1 MGWVHHVSGVLVA
14 GVDGGELEEWSLSW
28 PPAGAVA
35 VAGSLYDQPGGVGG
49 FHYGP
54 AFQAVRAVWRRDQ
67 ELFVEVGLDADLIGE
82 AAGFGLHPALLNAAW
97 HVAPDLWGDQS
108 ASGGL
113 PVSFAWGGVS
123 LHARGVSALRVAMGS
138 TDGGAL
144 WLRAVDEFGAPVVS
158 VESVQFRR
166 VDAVALGRVG
176 ARRLD
181 WLHEVDWVAVQSP
194 PEGVVPG
201 VAVLDR
207 GGPMELAGEGVRCYP
222 DLGALIAVVGAG
234 GSAPEVVLTAVPIA
248 AAGVGGVRGG
258 LYDTLELIQAWLGEP
273 VLVGSRLV
281 VVTQAAV
288 AAAQG
293 EAPDLAGAVVDGL
306 LRSAASEHPGRFMLL
321 DVDGS
326 AASWAAVPAAVAQ
339 RGESRLA
346 VRDGVVLAPRL
357 VQVSEQV
364 GDPVAGSVFDPA
376 AAVLITGGT
385 GVLGM
390 ALARHLAARYGV
402 GHVVLVSRGGA
413 AAAGVEQLVAEL
425 AGLGCGVQVVA
436 CDVGDREQLA
446 GLVDRVCGEHRLG
459 AVIHLA
465 GVLADGVIESLD
477 RARVEQVLAP
487 KVDGAWHLHELTR
500 EMGLSAFVLFSSAAA
515 VLGSAGQANYV
526 AGNAFLDAL
535 ACYRRGQGLAGVSLA
550 WGLWEQPSGITR
562 ELTDTDLAR
571 MGRMG
576 LAAMS
581 TEQGLELFDLA
592 CARGEP
598 VLVPARLDVAALRRQ
613 ARLGLLP
620 AVLSGLVSLPA
631 AAASAAG
638 TLTQRLAAVDE
649 AQWDSLLL
657 AELRGQLAA
666 VLGHSSPEAVQAE
679 RAFSDLGLDSLGA
692 VELRNRLAQ
701 VTGLSLPATVIFDY
715 PNLAGLASY
724 LRTRLHGS
732 ATAAAGVG
740 VRARV
745 RADEPIAVVGMG
757 CRFPGG
763 VDGPQGLWEVVV
775 GGRDVISGFPTDRG
789 WDVEGLYDPDPDR
802 VGASYTRMGGFV
814 EGVADFDA
822 GFFGISPREAL
833 AMDPQQRLLLETAW
847 ETFESAGIDPRSV
860 RGSDIGVF
868 AGATLSQYGVGGAA
882 DAGVEGYLLTGTE
895 ASVVSGR
902 IAYVFGLGGP
912 AVTVDTACS
921 SSLVAVHQACAALRG
936 GECSLALAGGVT
948 VMATP
953 RIFVEFSRQ
962 RGLSVDGRC
971 KSFAAGADGTGFAEG
986 AGLVLVERLSD
997 ARRNGHEVLA
1007 VIRGSAVNQDGA
1019 SNGLSAPNGPAQ
1031 ERVIAAALAAAGLGP
1046 ADVDVVEA
1054 HGTGTVLGDPI
1065 EAHAIVATYGQ
1076 DRPGDRPLWLGSVKS
1091 NIGHTQA
1098 AAGVAG
1104 VIKMIQ
1110 ALRHEVLPQTLH
1122 VDEPSAHV
1130 DWSAGAVSLLTQ
1142 AQPWPHNGRV
1152 RRAAVSSF
1160 GISGTN
1166 AHLILEQAPPPTTSA
1181 GAPTPAPTPVLAEA
1195 GVVLAWPVSAKTEAG
1210 LEAQAARLG
1219 AYLAEHPGLGAADVG
1234 FSLATGRAGLEH
1246 RAVVVGADRGELL
1259 VGLAGLAAGSPTP
1272 GVVTGRVADGKTA
1285 FVFAGQG
1292 GQWPAMAVQ
1301 LWDSSPV
1308 FAAQMRACGQALA
1321 PHVGWSLEEV
1331 LRGGD
1336 ESWLTRVDVVQPA
1349 LFAVMVSLA
1358 ALWRACGV
1366 TPDMVMGHS
1375 QGEIA
1380 AAYVAGGLSLEDA
1393 AKVVAL
1399 RSQAIAELAGS
1410 GGMAA
1415 IGLPAA
1421 QVDQRLTQYGQR
1433 VSVAAI
1439 NSPASTVVCGEPAAL
1454 DELVAACAAQG
1465 VFARRIPVDYA
1476 SHSAQVEIVEQR
1488 LVAQLSGICP
1498 RAGTVPFY
1506 STVTGEQ
1513 LSTEALDG
1521 RYWYANLRQ
1530 PVQFERATRGL
1541 IEQGCRA
1548 LIEMGPHPVLA
1559 VAMTETVEASNAG
1572 AVAVLGSLRRDE
1584 GGWRRFVTSLAEANV
1599 AGVSVNW
1606 ATTTAPHHPTRV
1618 PLPTYAFQRQRYWLS
1633 GRSVGGPQR
1642 RSVVGDRDAAM
1653 SGSARGQR
1661 WAGLSD
1667 EQQQSMLL
1675 QLVCAHAATVLGAD
1689 PAAIEADR
1697 VFQDR
1702 GFDSLTAVE
1711 LRKRLQTA
1719 TGLALSPT
1727 VVFDH
1732 PTPVALT
1739 QHLREEITRTAQEN
1753 PRARTLFD
1761 APAIDQLTSH
1771 IEEPVAGR
1779 FKPLAPVARPAVVPL
1794 SFAQSRLWFID
1805 QFEGPSPTYN
1815 IAVALQ
1821 LRGELNADALGA
1833 ALADVVGRHE
1843 SLRTVFPAVEGIPQ
1857 QVVVPAVWA
1866 DFGWDVVD
1874 TTGWPASQL
1883 RQAIDSAA
1891 RYTFKLATEIPLRAK
1906 LFTVA
1911 DGEHLLLITV
1921 HHIAADGS
1929 SFTPLFDD
1937 LDAAYASRCAGQA
1950 PVWVGLPVQYV
1961 DYTLWQRENLGDLA
1975 DNHSLVAT
1983 QLAYWE
1989 HALAG
1994 MPERLELPTDRP
2006 YPLVEDHRGGT
2017 VAVEWTAGLQERVAR
2032 VAREHNATSFMVVQA
2047 ALAVLLS
2054 KVSAST
2060 DVAVGFSTAGRGD
2073 SALDGLVGFF
2083 LNTLV
2088 LRTDLS
2094 GDPTFTQLLAQ
2105 VRERCLEAYKH
2116 QDVPFELLVERL
2128 QPARSMTHSP
2138 LIQVMLTWQNFARQI
2153 NEPAAGVVLGDLEV
2167 TYTTVDTQTVVMDL
2181 VFSLT
2186 ELWTSAG
2193 EPAGIAGGVEFRTD
2207 VFDTASIEALMV
2219 RLERVLVEMTA
2230 DPGRRLSSVDLLDAD
2245 EHARLDLWGNSAV
2258 LSAVSSAPVSIPSV
2272 FSAQVARSPSAVA
2285 LSYQG
2290 DSWSYRELNEA
2301 ANRLAH
2307 LLAGYGAAPGEC
2319 VALLLERSAQA
2330 IIAILAVLKTGA
2342 AYLPIDPALPPARVA
2357 FMIEDAGPVAAITT
2371 ASVRPQLDE
2380 HNMAV
2385 IDVDDPRIDTRP
2397 CTELAVP
2404 AADDIAYIIYTSG
2417 TTGVPKGVAVTH
2429 GSVTQL
2435 FDSPFDGL
2443 PPGPEQVWSQW
2454 HPYSFDFS
2462 VWEIWGALLGGGR
2475 LVVVPESVA
2484 RSATDFHSL
2493 LVSERVN
2500 VLSQT
2505 PSALGMLSPEGL
2517 PSVALV
2523 VAGEACSA
2531 ELMDR
2536 WAPGRVMINAY

>member
-1 MGWVHHVSGVLVA
+1 M
-14 GVDGGELEEWSLSW
+14 
-28 PPAGAVA
+28 
-35 VAGSLYDQPGGVGG
+35 
-49 FHYGP
+49 
-54 AFQAVRAVWRRDQ
+54 
-67 ELFVEVGLDADLIGE
+67 
-82 AAGFGLHPALLNAAW
+82 
-97 HVAPDLWGDQS
+97 
-108 ASGGL
+108 
-113 PVSFAWGGVS
+113 
-123 LHARGVSALRVAMGS
+123 
-138 TDGGAL
+138 
-144 WLRAVDEFGAPVVS
+144 
-158 VESVQFRR
+158 
-166 VDAVALGRVG
+166 
-176 ARRLD
+176 
-181 WLHEVDWVAVQSP
+181 
-194 PEGVVPG
+194 
-201 VAVLDR
+201 
-207 GGPMELAGEGVRCYP
+207 
-222 DLGALIAVVGAG
+222 
-234 GSAPEVVLTAVPIA
+234 
-248 AAGVGGVRGG
+248 
-258 LYDTLELIQAWLGEP
+258 
-273 VLVGSRLV
+273 
-281 VVTQAAV
+281 
-288 AAAQG
+288 
-293 EAPDLAGAVVDGL
+293 
-306 LRSAASEHPGRFMLL
+306 
-321 DVDGS
+321 
-326 AASWAAVPAAVAQ
+326 
-339 RGESRLA
+339 
-346 VRDGVVLAPRL
+346 
-357 VQVSEQV
+357 
-364 GDPVAGSVFDPA
+364 
-376 AAVLITGGT
+376 
-385 GVLGM
+385 
-390 ALARHLAARYGV
+390 
-402 GHVVLVSRGGA
+402 
-413 AAAGVEQLVAEL
+413 
-425 AGLGCGVQVVA
+425 
-436 CDVGDREQLA
+436 
-446 GLVDRVCGEHRLG
+446 
-459 AVIHLA
+459 
-465 GVLADGVIESLD
+465 
-477 RARVEQVLAP
+477 
-487 KVDGAWHLHELTR
+487 
-500 EMGLSAFVLFSSAAA
+500 
-515 VLGSAGQANYV
+515 
-526 AGNAFLDAL
+526 
-535 ACYRRGQGLAGVSLA
+535 
-550 WGLWEQPSGITR
+550 
-562 ELTDTDLAR
+562 
-571 MGRMG
+571 
-576 LAAMS
+576 
-581 TEQGLELFDLA
+581 
-592 CARGEP
+592 
-598 VLVPARLDVAALRRQ
+598 
-613 ARLGLLP
+613 
-620 AVLSGLVSLPA
+620 
-631 AAASAAG
+631 
-638 TLTQRLAAVDE
+638 
-649 AQWDSLLL
+649 
-657 AELRGQLAA
+657 
-666 VLGHSSPEAVQAE
+666 
-679 RAFSDLGLDSLGA
+679 
-692 VELRNRLAQ
+692 
-701 VTGLSLPATVIFDY
+701 
-715 PNLAGLASY
+715 
-724 LRTRLHGS
+724 
-732 ATAAAGVG
+732 
-740 VRARV
+740 
-745 RADEPIAVVGMG
+745 
-757 CRFPGG
+757 
-763 VDGPQGLWEVVV
+763 
-775 GGRDVISGFPTDRG
+775 
-789 WDVEGLYDPDPDR
+789 
-802 VGASYTRMGGFV
+802 
-814 EGVADFDA
+814 
-822 GFFGISPREAL
+822 
-833 AMDPQQRLLLETAW
+833 
-847 ETFESAGIDPRSV
+847 
-860 RGSDIGVF
+860 
-868 AGATLSQYGVGGAA
+868 
-882 DAGVEGYLLTGTE
+882 
-895 ASVVSGR
+895 
-902 IAYVFGLGGP
+902 
-912 AVTVDTACS
+912 
-921 SSLVAVHQACAALRG
+921 
-936 GECSLALAGGVT
+936 
-948 VMATP
+948 
-953 RIFVEFSRQ
+953 
-962 RGLSVDGRC
+962 
-971 KSFAAGADGTGFAEG
+971 
-986 AGLVLVERLSD
+986 
-997 ARRNGHEVLA
+997 
-1007 VIRGSAVNQDGA
+1007 
-1019 SNGLSAPNGPAQ
+1019 
-1031 ERVIAAALAAAGLGP
+1031 
-1046 ADVDVVEA
+1046 
-1054 HGTGTVLGDPI
+1054 
-1065 EAHAIVATYGQ
+1065 
-1076 DRPGDRPLWLGSVKS
+1076 
-1091 NIGHTQA
+1091 
-1098 AAGVAG
+1098 
-1104 VIKMIQ
+1104 
-1110 ALRHEVLPQTLH
+1110 
-1122 VDEPSAHV
+1122 
-1130 DWSAGAVSLLTQ
+1130 
-1142 AQPWPHNGRV
+1142 
-1152 RRAAVSSF
+1152 
-1160 GISGTN
+1160 
-1166 AHLILEQAPPPTTSA
+1166 
-1181 GAPTPAPTPVLAEA
+1181 
-1195 GVVLAWPVSAKTEAG
+1195 VLAWPVSAKTEAG

-1246 RAVVVGADRGELL
+1246 RAVVVGVDREQLL
-1259 VGLAGLAAGSPTP
+1259 AGLAGLAAGQPMA
-1272 GVVTGRVADGKTA
+1272 GVVTGRVVAEGKTA
-1285 FVFAGQG
+1285 FVFPGQG
-1292 GQWPAMAVQ
+1292 GQWPAMAVA

-1308 FAAQMRACGQALA
+1308 FADQMRACGQALA
-1321 PHVGWSLEEV
+1321 AHVEWSLEQV
-1331 LRGGD
+1331 LRGGGQ
-1336 ESWLTRVDVVQPA
+1336 SWLTRVDVVQPA

-1358 ALWRACGV
+1358 ALWRSCGV
-1366 TPDMVMGHS
+1366 APDMVMGHS

-1380 AAYVAGGLSLEDA
+1380 AAYVAGGLSLDDA
-1393 AKVVAL
+1393 AMVVAL
-1399 RSQAIAELAGS
+1399 RSQAIAELVGS
-1410 GGMAA
+1410 GGMAS

-1421 QVDQRLTQYGQR
+1421 QVGEQLAGYGGR
-1433 VSVAAI
+1433 GSVAAG
-1439 NSPASTVVCGEPAAL
+1439 NSPASPVISGDPHAL
-1454 DELVAACAAQG
+1454 DELVAACVARG

-1476 SHSAQVEIVEQR
+1476 SHSAQVEAIEQR

-1530 PVQFERATRGL
+1530 PVQFEQVTRVL
-1541 IEQGCRA
+1541 IDQGCRA
-1548 LIEMGPHPVLA
+1548 LIEMGPHPVLT
-1559 VAMTETVEASNAG
+1559 VAMTETAEASRAQ
-1572 AVAVLGSLRRDE
+1572 ATSVAVLGSLRRDE
-1584 GGWRRFVTSLAEANV
+1584 GGWTRFITSLAEANV
-1599 AGVSVNW
+1599 AGVSVDW

-1642 RSVVGDRDAAM
+1642 RSVVEDRDAAT
-1653 SGSARGQR
+1653 SGSALGQR

-1675 QLVCAHAATVLGAD
+1675 QLVCAHVATVLGAD

-1711 LRKRLQTA
+1711 LRKRLQTV

-1732 PTPVALT
+1732 PTPAALT
-1739 QHLREEITRTAQEN
+1739 QHLWEEITRTTQEN
-1753 PRARTLFD
+1753 PGALTLLD
-1761 APAIDQLTSH
+1761 APAIDQLTSD
-1771 IEEPVAGR
+1771 IEGPVSGR
-1779 FKPLAPVARPAVVPL
+1779 FKPLVPVARPAVVPL

-1815 IAVALQ
+1815 VAVALR
-1821 LRGELNADALGA
+1821 LRGELNANALGA

-1874 TTGWPASQL
+1874 ATGWPASQL

-1891 RYTFKLATEIPLRAK
+1891 RYSFNLATEIPLRAK

-1911 DGEHLLLITV
+1911 DGEHLLVITV
-1921 HHIAADGS
+1921 HHIATDGA
-1929 SFTPLFDD
+1929 SFTPLFAD
-1937 LDAAYASRCAGQA
+1937 LGAAYASRCAGQA

-2138 LIQVMLTWQNFARQI
+2138 LIQVMLTWQNFARQV

-2258 LSAVSSAPVSIPSV
+2258 LSAVSTAPVSIPSV

-2290 DSWSYRELNEA
+2290 DSWSYRELDEA

-2307 LLAGYGAAPGEC
+2307 LLAGHGARPGEC
-2319 VALLLERSAQA
+2319 VALLFERSAQA

-2380 HNMAV
+2380 HNLAV

-2417 TTGVPKGVAVTH
+2417 TTGVPKGVAVSH

-2435 FDSPFDGL
+2435 FDSPFAGL